1 MKVSTDGSNFL
12 SIINKLKK
20 INFKPNGIFDDK
32 NIIQLSSN
40 KETLNI
46 SVFNGIIGASAILDS
61 TVSSVGICKLYCTNK
76 TDLPLT
82 SMSNEMMNIDCEEN
96 SSTINLSN
104 SLSSIQLRNI
114 FDKFD
119 YPEFDLESKKN
130 ICKVSVK
137 DLKTAYKAIEKCIK
151 LENINEVSTNVIFNF
166 DFVNKLLKVIGYETF
181 RLGVYEIPITDT
193 FDSNDN
199 LYVSLSSECF
209 NQIFSIFTS
218 TKDIVEIYTMND
230 INNVPYY
237 FFQSNNIDV
246 FIKDFEYDIL
256 KIDNL
261 FSHLQEN
268 DKTIIFDSEMLKTSL
283 CKIPSIASVN
293 DNLLIDISIE
303 NYDKIKFSVN
313 TKKKKNEESRLITYS
328 VPLMNKINFNFPKI
342 TIVSSFLIP
351 FLNVILKT
359 KNKNIS
365 LTLYS
370 NEQLVLLKGL
380 NENSNFYNV
389 FTYTLNN

>member
-1 MKVSTDGSNFL
+1 MKVTTDGNNFL

-166 DFVNKLLKVIGYETF
+166 DFVNKLLKIIGYETF
-181 RLGVYEIPITDT
+181 RLGIYEISITDT

-199 LYVSLSSECF
+199 LYVALSSECF

-268 DKTIIFDSEMLKTSL
+268 NKTIIFDSEMLKTSL

-328 VPLMNKINFNFPKI
+328 VPLLNKMNFDFPKI
-342 TIVSSFLIP
+342 TVISSFFVP

-370 NEQLVLLKGL
+370 KEQLILLKGL
-380 NENSNFYNV
+380 DENSNFYNI
-389 FTYTLNN
+389 FTFTLND